1 MPTEKKS
8 PLRKIVELVD
18 GVGVLAAFFKISS
31 AAVSQWLRNNRVP
44 SDRCLQLEQA
54 QIHFLGRVVVSRYE
68 MRPDIFGPPP
78 KRK

>member
-8 PLRKIVELVD
+8 PLRKIVELV
-18 GVGVLAAFFKISS
+18 GAGVLAAFCKISS

-44 SDRCLQLEQA
+44 GDRCLQVEQA
-54 QIHFLGRVVVSRYE
+54 QIHFLGKVVVSRYE
-68 MRPDIFGPPP
+68 MRPDIFGPSP